1 MAQRP
6 DATARKFARFVKEA
20 AIRKGF
26 AVGSSSGDGKAKLA
40 AASGMSETD
49 ISKILVGEY
58 EVPTDL
64 LKPLATAIGE
74 KQKDL
79 LRAAGILEDKPAQ
92 QSPPLTAQLAAQ
104 HLGIKSPKNVE
115 AFETIVAALLQA
127 EKRR

>member
-6 DATARKFARFVKEA
+6 DTTARKLARFVKEA

-40 AASGMSETD
+40 AASGMSEAD
-49 ISKILVGEY
+49 ISKILAGEY

-79 LRAAGILEDKPAQ
+79 LRAAGVLEDKPAQ
-92 QSPPLTAQLAAQ
+92 QSPPLAAH

>member
-1 MAQRP
+1 MAKRQ

-20 AIRKGF
+20 ATRKGF
-26 AVGSSSGDGKAKLA
+26 AVDSRTGDGKARLA
-40 AASGMSETD
+40 KESGMSEAD
-49 ISKILVGEY
+49 ITKILDGEY

-64 LKPLATAIGE
+64 LKPVATAIGV

-79 LRAAGILEDKPAQ
+79 LRAAGILEDKLAQ

>member
-1 MAQRP
+1 MAKQP
-6 DATARKFARFVKEA
+6 DATARKFARFVKDA
-20 AIRKGF
+20 ATRKGF
-26 AVGSSSGDGKAKLA
+26 AVGSSGDGKAKLA
-40 AASGMSETD
+40 AASGMPEAD
-49 ISKILVGEY
+49 IAKILDGKY

-64 LKPLATAIGE
+64 LKPLATAIGV

-79 LRAAGILEDKPAQ
+79 LRAAGILEDRPAQ

-104 HLGIKSPKNVE
+104 HLGIKLQKNVE